1 MARKRVIVTA
11 VLNLSEK
18 AADAMTEKVARE
30 IWEELVD
37 LESFVTD
44 DDETVERVIV
54 SWQEVSDESLP

>member
-11 VLNLSEK
+11 ILNLSEK